1 MSNELTLFSFEDEL
15 EVQPFGQGY
24 NYEILEEGTRDF
36 VIQKTDET
44 HGLLK
49 RTAQNIIKIGQN
61 LIAVK
66 AKLPHG
72 QYLPWLKAEFGMSD
86 WSARSFVNVAKRL
99 ENKSEKI
106 SDLPVSIIYELGA
119 PSTSDEVIEGVLSG
133 QIDPTLE
140 AIRAEKEA
148 EKQRA
153 DEEERL
159 RKELEQEFTLFKN
172 QTRIDLEQAKGNLTA
187 KENELKLTQENKKLQ
202 EDKVKALED
211 ENKRIKEEKTQVVK
225 EDTEETKANLEAR
238 EKEIKEAKAKLE
250 ELEKAEKQL
259 KADKK
264 TLSDEATKLAAELK
278 KQANENAAIA
288 RQERYE
294 NRVKEQCRKS
304 NETIQKS
311 ITQYVGQ
318 LPTAQ
323 ASQVYTF
330 DEWAQLDQTDKL
342 LDYCKEAIAHAKQE
356 ARNSQLIDANPSNG
370 LVVYDSQEPHA
381 IESDQSHAPAIEHF
395 ATDIDFEVLF
405 AQYQQ
410 YVKTFPEEKLWWR
423 APQCGIKDME
433 MDRDLHIHYTRELLK
448 SGDPYRITAAIE
460 GMRRTLGYGATA

>member
-72 QYLPWLKAEFGMSD
+72 QYLPWLKAEFEMSERQARNFTRVATRFETK
-86 WSARSFVNVAKRL
+86 SAIIA
-99 ENKSEKI
+99 
-106 SDLPVSIIYELGA
+106 DLSPTIIYELAA
-119 PSTSDEVIEGVLSG
+119 PSTSDEIVDGVISG
-133 QIDPTLE
+133 EIDPTLE
-140 AIRAEKEA
+140 AIRAEKEQ
-148 EKQRA
+148 EKARA

-172 QTRIDLEQAKGNLTA
+172 QTRIDLDQAKGNLSA

-211 ENKRIKEEKTQVVK
+211 ENKKIKEEKTQIVK
-225 EDTEETKANLEAR
+225 EDTDETKADLENKG
-238 EKEIKEAKAKLE
+238 KELQEAKAKLE
-250 ELEKAEKQL
+250 ELEKKEKQL
-259 KADKK
+259 EKDKK
-264 TLSDEATKLAAELK
+264 TLSDEATKLAAALK
-278 KQANENAAIA
+278 KQTDENAAIA

-304 NETIQKS
+304 NETIQKA
-311 ITQYVGQ
+311 ITQFVGQ
-318 LPTAQ
+318 LPTTQ

-356 ARNSQLIDANPSNG
+356 QHNSQLIDANSSND
-370 LVVYDSQEPHA
+370 LAVYDSQEPHA

-395 ATDIDFEVLF
+395 ATDIDSEALF

-460 GMRRTLGYGATA
+460 GMRRTLGYGVTV